1 MSEKA
6 PIIKPIKVKEY
17 QVKQS
22 KYEYVSKLPTRSVIN
37 AASGSG
43 KTVLIQNL
51 ILDIYKGCFSRIY
64 IFSPSIDIDDTWL
77 PVKKYISEELTVT
90 EDEQIYY
97 QDFDGEAV
105 QTILTTQKKVIDH
118 QKKDPKT
125 KKLFSIL
132 LIFDDVADN
141 KAIHNNPALNSCFT
155 RGRHSQISTI
165 LSTQKYNAVSTIIRT
180 NMDSMYLFR
189 LRNANDLQAVM
200 DELSALLDNKILLE
214 VYMKAT
220 EQRYSFLFI
229 KLTSPTINDMFYVK
243 FQSKIMINDE

>member
-1 MSEKA
+1 MSK
-6 PIIKPIKVKEY
+6 PNIVPIKVKEY

-22 KYEYVSKLPTRSVIN
+22 KYEHVSKLPTRSVIN

-141 KAIHNNPALNSCFT
+141 KAIHNNQALNSCFT

-200 DELSALLDNKILLE
+200 DELSALLDKKILLE

>member
-1 MSEKA
+1 MTDKA
-6 PIIKPIKVKEY
+6 PVIKPIKVKEY

-43 KTVLIQNL
+43 KSVLIQNL
-51 ILDIYKGCFSRIY
+51 ILDIYRGCFSRIY

-77 PVKKYISEELTVT
+77 PVKKFIADELTTT

-97 QDFDGEAV
+97 PDFDGEAV
-105 QTILTTQKKVIDH
+105 QHILTTPKKVIDH

-132 LIFDDVADN
+132 LVFDDVADN

-189 LRNANDLQAVM
+189 LRNSNDLQAVI
-200 DELSALLDNKILLE
+200 DELSALLDKKTLYD

-220 EQRYSFLFI
+220 QQPYSFLFI
-229 KLTSPTINDMFYVK
+229 KLTAKTLNDMFMVNRS
-243 FQSKIMINDE
+243 QKILIEDE